1 MDEIKIEKLD
11 HQGRGIAYLNGKV
24 TFIKNAL
31 VGEIV
36 VVKITQSFKH
46 YNIGEVVE
54 YKKKSLLR
62 TKPFCPYYNICGG
75 CDLEHMTYH
84 DTLKFKK
91 EKVEN
96 ILKNSKIEYPKLEVI
111 ENENPLGYRNKLSL
125 KVEKG
130 CIGFYEEKSHTL
142 IQIDNCPLAKKS
154 INACLKRLQTL
165 QIQNGNI
172 TIRSNW
178 NDEILL
184 VISTTDKINFLIEN
198 FTDVKLVGV
207 VLNEKTIYGDNFFY
221 ERMNGFLFK
230 VSFDA
235 FFQVNPYVTTKLF
248 SFIENSIPKESVI
261 LDLFSGVGTLSL
273 VASKYAKKV
282 YSMEI
287 IKNAVLN
294 HLENNKVNKVKNC
307 FPILGNVFK
316 NVSKIE
322 KDYDTI
328 LIDPP
333 RKGLDEK
340 TCELIVES
348 NVENIIY
355 VSCNPITLT
364 RDLKVLTKKYTIQKF
379 DIFDMFSYTHHVE
392 CCTILTLKEKT
403 I

>member
-11 HQGRGIAYLNGKV
+11 HQGRGIAYLDGKV

-54 YKKKSLLR
+54 YKKKNTLR
-62 TKPFCPYYNICGG
+62 TEPFCPYYNICGG

-111 ENENPLGYRNKLSL
+111 KNENPLGYRNKLSL

-142 IQIDNCPLAKKS
+142 IQIDSCPLAKKS
-154 INACLKRLQTL
+154 INDCLKKLQTL
-165 QIQNGNI
+165 QIKNGDI

-184 VISTTDKINFLIEN
+184 VINTTDKINFLIEN
-198 FTDVKLVGV
+198 FTDVKLAGV
-207 VLNEKTIYGDNFFY
+207 VLNEKTIYGGNFFY

-235 FFQVNPYVTTKLF
+235 FFQVNLYVTPKLF
-248 SFIENSIPKESVI
+248 SFIENSIEKDSVV

-287 IKNAVLN
+287 VKNAVLN

-333 RKGLDEK
+333 RRGLDEK

-355 VSCNPITLT
+355 ISCNPITLA
-364 RDLKVLTKKYTIQKF
+364 RDLKVLAKKYTIQKF
-379 DIFDMFSYTHHVE
+379 GVFDMFSYTHHVE
-392 CCTILTLKEKT
+392 CLCVLNRR
-403 I
+403 

>member
-11 HQGRGIAYLNGKV
+11 HQGRGIAYLDGKV

-54 YKKKSLLR
+54 YKKKSTLR
-62 TKPFCPYYNICGG
+62 TEPFCPYYNICGG

-96 ILKNSKIEYPKLEVI
+96 ILKNSKIDYPKLEVI

-154 INACLKRLQTL
+154 INDCLKKLQSL
-165 QIQNGNI
+165 QIKNGDI

-184 VISTTDKINFLIEN
+184 VINTTDKINFLIEN
-198 FTDVKLVGV
+198 FTDVKLAGV

-235 FFQVNPYVTTKLF
+235 FFQVNPYVTSKLF
-248 SFIENSIPKESVI
+248 SFIENSIEKDSVV

-287 IKNAVLN
+287 VKNAVLN

-355 VSCNPITLT
+355 VSCNPITLA

-392 CCTILTLKEKT
+392 CICVLGLR
-403 I
+403 